1 MTRLTR
7 CGGESGSGRWG
18 QLHGEYFLS
27 EGSPANLKAA
37 FAKLEKAYGKPVYGK
52 DGKDLPPLADKP
64 LPTKLIGELEH
75 LFSLSPTSKGNER
88 NVK

>member
-1 MTRLTR
+1 MKRLTR
-7 CGGESGSGRWG
+7 SGGESGSGRWG
-18 QLHGEYFLS
+18 QLHDRFFLG
-27 EGSPANLKAA
+27 EGSKANLDAA
-37 FAKLEKAYGKPVYGK
+37 FAKLEKEYGKPVYGH

-75 LFSLSPTSKGNER
+75 LYSLSPTSKGNER